1 MLPFQDAPP
10 TPAGDWRHIVRFG
23 RNVASYKFA
32 LGRALLNLAA
42 QQQTFVR
49 LEDLSVP
56 YVASIC
62 EHLLAEDRQSTSAR
76 SRFLEACRSRNRGEL
91 EAAQLAEVTVQLG
104 FNNVIDAFHISRGG
118 EPTQTRFFTDERATR
133 HGITLTDHLLELANG
148 LQAQVLPLEVDARW
162 NLVQTSWGLGLG
174 TRLVS
179 FEIAPDEDAVNLYVP
194 SRLRRAPITGVRAAL
209 SGYQDGRCAYCDTP
223 FTDIGTSRVAVDHVL
238 PFVLM
243 SRGWHDGDL
252 HQVWNLVL
260 ACYACNSAKRDLPP
274 HKDWMHW
281 LDERGEH
288 LIASHHPLRETMIS
302 QLGPDPAHRHETL
315 RRRHAAAIERMRS
328 SWTPPVRGVGRYLV
342 QRLSLHFGGELAPCV
357 LAEDQD
363 RSQRVLRVTHPD
375 RLPDVGHLDAVAA
388 PAAAEGALPPLGAGQ
403 VDGDAHQLHAAP
415 SRQFGD
421 VP

>member
-1 MLPFQDAPP
+1 MLPFQDAAP
-10 TPAGDWRHIVRFG
+10 THAGYWRHIVRFG

-49 LEDLSVP
+49 LEDLSIP
-56 YVASIC
+56 FMASIC

-91 EAAQLAEVTVQLG
+91 DAAQLAEVTVQLG
-104 FNNVIDAFHISRGG
+104 FNNVIDAFHISRAG
-118 EPTQTRFFTDERATR
+118 EPTQTRFFIDERAAR
-133 HGITLTDHLLELANG
+133 HGITLTDDLLNLANG

-179 FEIAPDEDAVNLYVP
+179 FEIAPDEDAIDLYAP

-260 ACYACNSAKRDLPP
+260 ACYGCNSEKRDRPP
-274 HKDWMHW
+274 AADWMPW
-281 LDERGEH
+281 LYQRCEH
-288 LIASHHPLRETMIS
+288 LIASHHPLRETLIS
-302 QLGPDPAHRHETL
+302 QLGPDTTYRYQTL
-315 RRRHAAAIERMRS
+315 RRRHTAATEMIRS
-328 SWTPPVRGVGRYLV
+328 WKPPN
-342 QRLSLHFGGELAPCV
+342 SA
-357 LAEDQD
+357 
-363 RSQRVLRVTHPD
+363 
-375 RLPDVGHLDAVAA
+375 
-388 PAAAEGALPPLGAGQ
+388 
-403 VDGDAHQLHAAP
+403 
-415 SRQFGD
+415 RQ
-421 VP
+421 P